1 MCMQERFPNYDVGA
15 AILGREGMLLVGET
29 VYMVHSK
36 DASLDSME
44 LVSGDHVRAV

>member
-1 MCMQERFPNYDVGA
+1 MYVQERFPNYEVGA

-36 DASLDSME
+36 DAALDSME
-44 LVSGDHVRAV
+44 LVALDHVCAG